1 MGGKRPGKGVTAFSA
16 APLPRPLGQAAFCPL
31 QPPSWEVRAPT
42 ACTSLPCEGA
52 RCYMHTCTCAPT
64 QSHVCHMYAHTR
76 ARHSPSFPG
85 VFHFLA
91 CWDWIRRCSLVLLGV
106 ICSALSSV
114 QPHLQSPLLPCEMQ
128 VPTRLREYLGSS
140 CHQVSHRKKI
150 VRSPPSETYFSH

>member
-1 MGGKRPGKGVTAFSA
+1 M
-16 APLPRPLGQAAFCPL
+16 
-31 QPPSWEVRAPT
+31 RAPT

-114 QPHLQSPLLPCEMQ
+114 QPHLQSPFLPCEMQ

-140 CHQVSHRKKI
+140 CHQVSHRKKDCLQSSI
-150 VRSPPSETYFSH
+150 RNLFFPLRKHPSLKCKMERRRVQAVTSNQEKNQNCL